1 MGNYSDYGEVKAGA
15 YTRNASLYKKIVR
28 ILPRQILRKLFPV
41 IGFIRAEPRSQVLDI
56 GSGTGLYSHILRSR
70 FGCECREVE
79 PYMSNLYGAGSM
91 VLRVGIGELP
101 EDLQYDAILLI
112 DVLEHLTDTEIQS
125 LLGKIHRILKSTGS
139 VYIKIPNASALAG
152 LEASIGDLTH
162 IQQFNSI
169 SLSTLAAKHGF
180 VPRRVA
186 GIGPNLS
193 PARLVMRVLA
203 APFDLLLW
211 LHLRARGCSG
221 VLMAPAIMIEFS
233 RKA

>member
-1 MGNYSDYGEVKAGA
+1 MGNYSDYDEVKAGA
-15 YTRNASLYKKIVR
+15 YARNASLYKKIVR
-28 ILPRQILRKLFPV
+28 IMPRQILRKLFPV
-41 IGFIRAEPRSQVLDI
+41 IGFIRAEPRIQVLDI

-91 VLRVGIGELP
+91 VFRVSIGELQ
-101 EDLQYDAILLI
+101 EDRQYDAILLI

-125 LLGKIHRILKSTGS
+125 LLGKIYRMLKSTGS
-139 VYIKIPNASALAG
+139 VYIKVPNASALAG

-162 IQQFNSI
+162 IQKFNSI
-169 SLSTLAAKHGF
+169 ALSTLAAKHGF
-180 VPRRVA
+180 APCRVA

-193 PARLVMRVLA
+193 PARIVMRVLA

-221 VLMAPAIMIEFS
+221 VSMAPAVMIEFS